1 MIYQR
6 LKRRYKVAKSNYNA
20 IENRGL
26 DCLFDRCRPD
36 QFDISG
42 RLAKPKL
49 NHKLKH
55 QARALVDCS
64 SGRGFGVVDLFDVIL
79 HRDRC
84 TEEKECR

>member
-1 MIYQR
+1 MMPASRGVAQSGSA
-6 LKRRYKVAKSNYNA
+6 LGWGPSGRRFKS
-20 IENRGL
+20 
-26 DCLFDRCRPD
+26 CRPD